1 LQHHNPAE
9 FLRISWGGGRPA
21 DENPGC
27 AILLPSLMRERLR
40 TQGAACRVFRGWL
53 VLSLLT
59 ASFACAGRRLEP
71 KAPVQALDLTP
82 EERLGIDDVFEVRV
96 LGEKDLS
103 DLYRIAA
110 DGTIDYP
117 FIGRISVVGM
127 RSGDVQALIAAQLA
141 DGYLKKPQVSVMV
154 KEWNSRK
161 VSVIGQV
168 QKPGSVSYFT
178 NMTIV
183 DAIAAAGGF
192 TGIASKNSVTL
203 RREAKGSVQSRSYP
217 VADIS
222 EGRAPNVVLRPGDI
236 LVVDERLF

>member
-1 LQHHNPAE
+1 MAQVTFRLAM
-9 FLRISWGGGRPA
+9 RI
-21 DENPGC
+21 
-27 AILLPSLMRERLR
+27 PSLTACVRNCARGLALFAAAL
-40 TQGAACRVFRGWL
+40 GA
-53 VLSLLT
+53 S
-59 ASFACAGRRLEP
+59 CAGRTP
-71 KAPVQALDLTP
+71 PPSTPIQAVEIVS

-96 LGEKDLS
+96 FGESDLS
-103 DLYRIAA
+103 ATYRVAA

-117 FIGRISVVGM
+117 FVGRISVIGM
-127 RSGDVQALIAAQLA
+127 RSGDVQELIATKLKE
-141 DGYLKKPQVSVMV
+141 GYLKNPQVSLMV

-168 QKPGSVSYFT
+168 QKPGSVAYFP

-192 TGIASKNSVTL
+192 TGIASKNAVTL
-203 RREAKGSVQSRSYP
+203 RRENKGTVESRNCP

-236 LVVDERLF
+236 LVVEERLF

>member
-1 LQHHNPAE
+1 
-9 FLRISWGGGRPA
+9 
-21 DENPGC
+21 
-27 AILLPSLMRERLR
+27 MRKLFR
-40 TQGAACRVFRGWL
+40 TQGLLRHVCRGLL
-53 VLSLLT
+53 VLALLS
-59 ASFACAGRRLEP
+59 ASFACASRPPPPNGSI
-71 KAPVQALDLTP
+71 QAVELTP

-96 LGEKDLS
+96 LGEQDLS
-103 DLYRIAA
+103 GAYRIAA

-117 FIGRISVVGM
+117 FIGRVAVIGM
-127 RSGDVQALIAAQLA
+127 RSGEVQELIAAKLA
-141 DGYLKKPQVSVMV
+141 DGYLKKPQVSLMV

-168 QKPGSVSYFT
+168 QHPGSVTYFT

-183 DAIAAAGGF
+183 DAIAAVGGF

-203 RREAKGSVQSRSYP
+203 RRETQGSVQSKNYP

-236 LVVDERLF
+236 LVVEERLF

>member
-1 LQHHNPAE
+1 MKTKLLAARATEHVWVWA
-9 FLRISWGGGRPA
+9 LLVAVGGCG
-21 DENPGC
+21 G
-27 AILLPSLMRERLR
+27 IF
-40 TQGAACRVFRGWL
+40 G
-53 VLSLLT
+53 
-59 ASFACAGRRLEP
+59 
-71 KAPVQALDLTP
+71 KAPPPSTPIQGVELTP

-96 LGEKDLS
+96 FGEPDLS
-103 DLYRIAA
+103 ATYRVAA

-117 FIGRISVVGM
+117 FVGRISVIGM
-127 RSGDVQALIAAQLA
+127 RSGDVQEIIASKLKE
-141 DGYLKKPQVSVMV
+141 GYLKNPQVSLMV

-168 QKPGSVSYFT
+168 QKPGSVAYFP

-192 TGIASKNSVTL
+192 TGIASKNAVTL
-203 RREAKGSVQSRSYP
+203 RREAKGSVESKTCR

-236 LVVDERLF
+236 LVVEERLF

>member
-1 LQHHNPAE
+1 MHN
-9 FLRISWGGGRPA
+9 
-21 DENPGC
+21 
-27 AILLPSLMRERLR
+27 LPR
-40 TQGAACRVFRGWL
+40 TQGFVRHACRGL
-53 VLSLLT
+53 LILASL
-59 ASFACAGRRLEP
+59 AANFACATRPPPPSGSI
-71 KAPVQALDLTP
+71 QAVELTP

-96 LGEKDLS
+96 LGETDLS
-103 DLYRIAA
+103 GAYRVAA

-117 FIGRISVVGM
+117 FIGRVAVVGM
-127 RSGDVQALIAAQLA
+127 RSGDVQELIATKLG
-141 DGYLKKPQVSVMV
+141 DGYLKKPQVSLMV

-168 QKPGSVSYFT
+168 QKPGSVIYFT

-203 RREAKGSVQSRSYP
+203 RREAQGSVQSKNYP

-236 LVVDERLF
+236 LVVEERLF

>member
-1 LQHHNPAE
+1 MHSPSQLKGTTCQIWHGLLAVA
-9 FLRISWGGGRPA
+9 LL
-21 DENPGC
+21 C
-27 AILLPSLMRERLR
+27 AGL
-40 TQGAACRVFRGWL
+40 
-53 VLSLLT
+53 
-59 ASFACAGRRLEP
+59 ACARRNP
-71 KAPVQALDLTP
+71 VPDAPIQAVELLP

-103 DLYRIAA
+103 DLYRVAA

-117 FIGRISVVGM
+117 FVGRVPVAGM
-127 RSGDVQALIAAQLA
+127 RSGEVQELIATKLA

-168 QKPGSVSYFT
+168 QKPGSVAYFT

-203 RREAKGSVQSRSYP
+203 RREAKGSVQSMNYP

-236 LVVDERLF
+236 VVVEERLF

>member
-1 LQHHNPAE
+1 
-9 FLRISWGGGRPA
+9 
-21 DENPGC
+21 
-27 AILLPSLMRERLR
+27 MRLR
-40 TQGAACRVFRGWL
+40 LQIAGVPDVRSWRFALACSFVVLCSCANRQRQPAGAVEAV
-53 VLSLLT
+53 
-59 ASFACAGRRLEP
+59 AMA
-71 KAPVQALDLTP
+71 P

-96 LGEKDLS
+96 FAEPDLS
-103 DLYRIAA
+103 NLYRIAA

-117 FIGRISVVGM
+117 FAGRISVVGL
-127 RSGDVQALIAAQLA
+127 RSGDVQELIAGKLR
-141 DGYLKKPQVSVMV
+141 DGYVKHPQVSVMV

-168 QKPGSVSYFT
+168 QKPGAVVYFP

-192 TGIASKNSVTL
+192 TPIAAKNSVTL
-203 RREAKGSVQSRSYP
+203 RRELKGTVESRNCS

>member
-1 LQHHNPAE
+1 MRNP
-9 FLRISWGGGRPA
+9 S
-21 DENPGC
+21 
-27 AILLPSLMRERLR
+27 R
-40 TQGAACRVFRGWL
+40 TQDAVSHVCHGLL
-53 VLSLLT
+53 VLALLS
-59 ASFACAGRRLEP
+59 ANFACATRPPPPSGSIHAVE
-71 KAPVQALDLTP
+71 LTP

-96 LGEKDLS
+96 LGEADLS
-103 DLYRIAA
+103 GAYRIAA

-117 FIGRISVVGM
+117 FIGRVAVVGM
-127 RSGDVQALIAAQLA
+127 HSGEVQELIATKLA
-141 DGYLKKPQVSVMV
+141 DGYLKKPQVSLMV

-168 QKPGSVSYFT
+168 QKPGSVIYFT

-203 RREAKGSVQSRSYP
+203 RREEKGSVQSQNYP

-222 EGRAPNVVLRPGDI
+222 QGRAPNVVLRPGDI
-236 LVVDERLF
+236 LVVEERLF

>member
-1 LQHHNPAE
+1 LA
-9 FLRISWGGGRPA
+9 
-21 DENPGC
+21 
-27 AILLPSLMRERLR
+27 
-40 TQGAACRVFRGWL
+40 V
-53 VLSLLT
+53 VSLLA
-59 ASFACAGRRLEP
+59 ASFACAGRSP
-71 KAPVQALDLTP
+71 PPSGPIQAVELTP

-96 LGEKDLS
+96 LGEADLS
-103 DLYRIAA
+103 GAYRIAA

-117 FIGRISVVGM
+117 FIGRISVIGM
-127 RSGDVQALIAAQLA
+127 RSGDVQELIATKLA
-141 DGYLKKPQVSVMV
+141 NGYIKKPQVSLMV

-161 VSVIGQV
+161 VSVMGQV
-168 QKPGSVSYFT
+168 QRPGSVNYFT

-203 RREAKGSVQSRSYP
+203 RREAKGAVQSKSYP

-222 EGRAPNVVLRPGDI
+222 EGRAPNVVLLPGDI

>member
-1 LQHHNPAE
+1 
-9 FLRISWGGGRPA
+9 
-21 DENPGC
+21 
-27 AILLPSLMRERLR
+27 MREPAR
-40 TQGAACRVFRGWL
+40 TQGAACHVLRGL
-53 VLSLLT
+53 LALSLL
-59 ASFACAGRRLEP
+59 AAGPACAGRRMQSS
-71 KAPVQALDLTP
+71 APIQAVDLTP

-96 LGEKDLS
+96 FGEQDLS
-103 DLYRIAA
+103 GAYRIAA
-110 DGTIDYP
+110 DGTIDFP
-117 FIGRISVVGM
+117 FVGRVSVVGM
-127 RSGDVQALIAAQLA
+127 RSGDVQELITTKLA
-141 DGYLKKPQVSVMV
+141 DGYLKKPQVSLMV

-161 VSVIGQV
+161 VSVMGQV
-168 QKPGSVSYFT
+168 QKPGSVAYFP

-203 RREAKGSVQSRSYP
+203 RREAKGSVQSKNYP

>member
-1 LQHHNPAE
+1 MRELSRTRGLVRHVHRGLPVLVLLAAS
-9 FLRISWGGGRPA
+9 F
-21 DENPGC
+21 GC
-27 AILLPSLMRERLR
+27 ASRPPPPS
-40 TQGAACRVFRGWL
+40 G
-53 VLSLLT
+53 SI
-59 ASFACAGRRLEP
+59 
-71 KAPVQALDLTP
+71 QAVELTP

-96 LGEKDLS
+96 LGEQDLS
-103 DLYRIAA
+103 GPYRIAA

-117 FIGRISVVGM
+117 FIGRISVIGM
-127 RSGDVQALIAAQLA
+127 RSGDVQELIASKLA

-168 QKPGSVSYFT
+168 QKPGSVTYFT

-203 RREAKGSVQSRSYP
+203 RRELKGSVESKNYP

-236 LVVDERLF
+236 LVVEERLF

>member
-1 LQHHNPAE
+1 
-9 FLRISWGGGRPA
+9 
-21 DENPGC
+21 
-27 AILLPSLMRERLR
+27 MRDLSR
-40 TQGAACRVFRGWL
+40 TQKALRHVCRGLLGLALLAAN
-53 VLSLLT
+53 
-59 ASFACAGRRLEP
+59 FACATRPPPPSGSIHAVE
-71 KAPVQALDLTP
+71 LTP

-96 LGEKDLS
+96 LGEADLS
-103 DLYRIAA
+103 GAYRIAA

-117 FIGRISVVGM
+117 FIGRVAVVGM
-127 RSGDVQALIAAQLA
+127 HSGEVQELIATKLA
-141 DGYLKKPQVSVMV
+141 DGYIKKPQVSLMV

-168 QKPGSVSYFT
+168 QKPGSVIYFT

-203 RREAKGSVQSRSYP
+203 RREEKGSVQSQNYP

-222 EGRAPNVVLRPGDI
+222 QGRAPNVVLRPGDI
-236 LVVDERLF
+236 LVVEERLF